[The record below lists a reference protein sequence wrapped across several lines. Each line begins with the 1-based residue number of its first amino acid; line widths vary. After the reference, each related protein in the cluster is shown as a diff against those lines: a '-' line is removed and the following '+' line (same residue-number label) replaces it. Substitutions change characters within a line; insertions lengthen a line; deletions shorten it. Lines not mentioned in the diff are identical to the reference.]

1 MQVEPLWRT
10 GDQQERLTELLSAD
24 SEQKELPL
32 RRDVRSLGRLLGEI
46 LREQEGDS
54 LFETVETLRQLAR
67 QHRDVIQA
75 MGAEGDPIPD
85 ESERMAQ
92 FEQIIS
98 DLSLSNAYRVT
109 KAFAIY
115 FELTN

>member
-46 LREQEGDS
+46 LREQEGNA

-67 QHRDVIQA
+67 QHRDAIRSTVTD
-75 MGAEGDPIPD
+75 GDPTPN
-85 ESERMAQ
+85 ETERMATLQ
-92 FEQIIS
+92 QIIS
-98 DLSLSNAYRVT
+98 SLSVADAYRVT

-115 FELTN
+115 FE